1 MRSLIWKIP
10 KFENDFKL
18 FRINYSGKINLCFFS
33 KPKGPNGFKML
44 VYYSMTQVTKMPKS
58 LKSQIYFLAILHKK
72 CTVALCMII
81 TFCCLHKKLII
92 YPNLDQDEE
101 METFVCKIIRG
112 LDFRPNEFVNY
123 LQFFKDMSN
132 IILSFG
138 FGPVACLRETG
149 IKTV

>member
-1 MRSLIWKIP
+1 MLL
-10 KFENDFKL
+10 FKT
-18 FRINYSGKINLCFFS
+18 
-33 KPKGPNGFKML
+33 KGPNGFKML

-72 CTVALCMII
+72 CNVALCMII

-92 YPNLDQDEE
+92 YTNLDQDEE
-101 METFVCKIIRG
+101 METFLCKIIRG

-149 IKTV
+149 IKTVKFYHCILTKCISNLYLENF